1 MNDKRIALRPTLN
14 LSSNIQ
20 EESFQNVTLRPILKL
35 QHNLIIMVFLHFCE
49 KQKINISNLKKE
61 SFQSEVTKLIKKNT
75 VLRNQLIGLVLGQ
88 FTEDEFMQY
97 TKEYS
102 EFNKRILTMIGQRIN
117 DSQSTIIE

>member
-88 FTEDEFMQY
+88 FTEDEFTQY

-117 DSQSTIIE
+117 DSQSQL